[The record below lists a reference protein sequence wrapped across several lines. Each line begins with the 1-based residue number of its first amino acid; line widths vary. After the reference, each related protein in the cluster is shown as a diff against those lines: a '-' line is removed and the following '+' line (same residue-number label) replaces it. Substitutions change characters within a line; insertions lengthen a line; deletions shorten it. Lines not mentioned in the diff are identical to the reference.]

1 MSRLFKAF
9 MFKLRK
15 DVTFRVTLIVGASVA
30 VFLTLLYLL
39 LDYALF
45 EGEEHVFLNGQ
56 SMLITSLSPTQN
68 FGLAIPVNLITY
80 TVLEFT
86 QGSIRNK
93 IISGHSKAKLY
104 LSLYLNG
111 LIFAFSLL
119 IVYVLICF
127 GLGSLIGGFDPEGSF
142 IGGISSIAGGAT
154 TLGEGYILRI
164 LIIAVLVYA
173 GIVAFTIFFASLF
186 RNIGPS
192 IPVVIL
198 VLIMCNLIST
208 FTSFPGIDENF
219 IWAIR
224 IVNPLH
230 ALSATEVITTTT
242 KDAYDNTIV
251 NAYVNMTNETFFSGI
266 GSNIFY
272 IFAFLFGGLVIFKHR
287 DVK

>member
-15 DVTFRVTLIVGASVA
+15 DITFRVTLIVGISVA
-30 VFLTLLYLL
+30 VFLTLLYLV

-45 EGEEHVFLNGQ
+45 EGEEHVFLTGQ

-142 IGGISSIAGGAT
+142 IGGITSIAGGAT

-198 VLIMCNLIST
+198 VLIMFNLVST
-208 FTSFPGIDENF
+208 FTSFPGIDESF
-219 IWAIR
+219 IWVMR

-251 NAYVNMTNETFFSGI
+251 NASVNMTNETFFSGI